1 MFVGSEC
8 IECEQCG
15 ECERLSGEHEHRD
28 EDECETLG
36 ERERRDED
44 ECESL
49 GEHERMSARHLVN
62 VSVVVVVNVKE
73 VESVTRVMNRG
84 TVVSGME
91 WMTVGKK
98 L

>member
-1 MFVGSEC
+1 MLVQYCGTEVLVQYCGSGLV
-8 IECEQCG
+8 QYCG
-15 ECERLSGEHEHRD
+15 SGLSARH
-28 EDECETLG
+28 LVNV
-36 ERERRDED
+36 
-44 ECESL
+44 SVVM
-49 GEHERMSARHLVN
+49 RMSARHLMN

>member
-1 MFVGSEC
+1 
-8 IECEQCG
+8 
-15 ECERLSGEHEHRD
+15 
-28 EDECETLG
+28 
-36 ERERRDED
+36 
-44 ECESL
+44 
-49 GEHERMSARHLVN
+49 MSARHLVN